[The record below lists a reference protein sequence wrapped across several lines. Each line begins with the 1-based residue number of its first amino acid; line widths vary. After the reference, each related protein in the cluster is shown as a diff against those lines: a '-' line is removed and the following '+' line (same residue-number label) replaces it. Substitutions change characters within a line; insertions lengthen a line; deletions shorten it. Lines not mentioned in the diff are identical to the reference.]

1 MKARKILLVVCM
13 AVAAVFTARADNDKM
28 IAAEQLPSASRE
40 FLQKYFKDTGISYVK
55 VEHDFMDKSYE
66 VLLMNGSK
74 VDFDRSGQWET
85 VDCRKNPLPEG
96 IVPAP
101 IVNFVKRNHPDQ
113 SIVKIDRDRRGFEIE
128 LRNSLEIKF
137 DKKYNVVNYDD

>member
-13 AVAAVFTARADNDKM
+13 AFAAIFAAKADNDKM

-55 VEHDFMDKSYE
+55 VEQDFMERSYE

-74 VDFDRSGQWET
+74 VEFDRSGQWET
-85 VDCRKNPLPEG
+85 VDCRKDPLPDG
-96 IVPAP
+96 IVPAQ
-101 IVNFVKRNHPDQ
+101 IDNFVKKNHPGQ
-113 SIVKIDRDRRGFEIE
+113 SIVKIDRDKRGYEIE
-128 LRNSLEIKF
+128 LRNGLEIKF
-137 DKKYNVVNYDD
+137 DKKYNMVSYDD